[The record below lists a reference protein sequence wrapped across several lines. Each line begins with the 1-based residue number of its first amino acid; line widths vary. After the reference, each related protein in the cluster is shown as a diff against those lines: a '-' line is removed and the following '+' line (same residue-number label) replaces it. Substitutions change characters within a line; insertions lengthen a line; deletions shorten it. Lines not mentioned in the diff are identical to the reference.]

1 MNNKTAITKNSL
13 RLLTVI
19 LNTEATNQL
28 TAVPISTLSKKIN
41 VSTMTIRNSIRSLM
55 EWGYVSEGFT
65 QRNARTY
72 YITKAG
78 IAMVHEIL
86 KDVKGGVRQ

>member
-1 MNNKTAITKNSL
+1 MNNKTVITKNSL

-19 LNTEATNQL
+19 LNAEATNQL
-28 TAVPISTLSKKIN
+28 SAVPISTISKKID
-41 VSTMTIRNSIRSLM
+41 VSTMTIRNSIKSLI
-55 EWGYVSEGFT
+55 EWGYVGEGFI
-65 QRNARTY
+65 QKNAKTY
-72 YITKAG
+72 YITKTG